1 MNARRSIPIVCV
13 AMVLVWLARVPASI
27 AQTADVAAVDRE
39 FRELWAL
46 ATAPPEKRPAIYV
59 FAKQWMGTARTPDEL
74 RRMEEEAARAPEGAK
89 AMNLA
94 SIKRMIGLDGPPT
107 EIRTWAASDLW
118 RISVEAPNF
127 PNVSPGGN
135 DTAQS
140 SSVLWQQSSG
150 RLMRIR
156 RSMTPPPMYDARGMY
171 SSWGPFA
178 WSVFTGGLSQ
188 LHFAEFESPPHL
200 SRNSDGRL
208 TTTTSGTMRSQA
220 VRLDI
225 EIQTDPSSG
234 LISRID
240 SRVTRIDDNRFIQS
254 ASAQDWG
261 TLPNITDRRVPRLIM
276 QMGTDLVIKY
286 VLEEAKIVSDAE
298 VRSLV
303 EPPDWEKPDVIRP
316 DLKLIYIQDMQPDGT
331 LLQNNA
337 DGTQVRGGGQSAGAS
352 KTLRMTGWWFITVII
367 ATTLVVVAWRF
378 RKH

>member
-13 AMVLVWLARVPASI
+13 AMVLLWLARVPTSI

-94 SIKRMIGLDGPPT
+94 SSKRMIGLDGPAT
-107 EIRTWAASDLW
+107 EIRTWAAPDLW

-127 PNVSPGGN
+127 PNRVPGGS

-156 RSMTPPPMYDARGMY
+156 RSMTPPPMYDARVIH

-188 LHFAEFESPPHL
+188 LHFAEFESPPQL
-200 SRNSDGRL
+200 SQSNDGRL
-208 TTTTSGTMRSQA
+208 TTTTTGTMRSQA
-220 VRLDI
+220 VRLHI
-225 EIQTDPSSG
+225 EIQTDPTSG

-240 SRVTRIDDNRFIQS
+240 SRVTRIDDNKFIQS

-261 TLPNITDRRVPRLIM
+261 EIPNLAGRRAPRLIM
-276 QMGTDLVIKY
+276 QVGTEAVIKY
-286 VLEEAKIVSDAE
+286 QIEDAKLVTIKDVQIVTQ
-298 VRSLV
+298 
-303 EPPDWEKPDVIRP
+303 PPDWRKPDAVRP
-316 DLKLIYIQDMQPDGT
+316 DLKLISIQDMQPDGT
-331 LLQNNA
+331 LLQTNA
-337 DGTQVRGGGQSAGAS
+337 DGTQVNTSGQSAGAS
-352 KTLRMTGWWFITVII
+352 FSLRQAGWWFIAALI
-367 ATTLVVVAWRF
+367 ATVLVVVAWRF
-378 RKH
+378 RRH